1 MINREKLI
9 TLLHTINTEYKV
21 LEIDVTGPKLLRQVA
36 KGSTGKSW
44 VLKRITEILRAELQS
59 PREEYL

>member
-36 KGSTGKSW
+36 KGSTSKSW